1 MGRARGAAVALWLAA
16 APVLSGPAAAQ
27 AFPGD
32 EPLVPAFP
40 AAVSLHVS
48 GSWNG
53 DRSIRTYGVGSPN
66 PNDPACDTIAGKC
79 TEIQGLAGAA
89 GFGARGQ
96 FPISPRLGLRL
107 GLSYSSVQGRI
118 ELPDGQVTRLTPEK
132 SNLLRAEALF
142 MFRLKPHVPVYF
154 GLGGAVARFNPGPS
168 PGQDVSTEFGA
179 AVAAGYDHRFP
190 APSQFGLR
198 FEWTGYLMVPDDKG
212 APSEFEAK
220 SVAFD
225 NQIALAVMYY
235 IGKGS

>member
-1 MGRARGAAVALWLAA
+1 MGSARFTAALLLAT
-16 APVLSGPAAAQ
+16 APVLSGPVAAQ
-27 AFPGD
+27 GFPGD
-32 EPLVPAFP
+32 APVAAAFP
-40 AAVSLHVS
+40 AAVSLHLS
-48 GSWNG
+48 ASWNG

-66 PNDPACDTIAGKC
+66 PNDPACDTIAGSC
-79 TEIQGLAGAA
+79 HEIQGLAGAA
-89 GFGARGQ
+89 GLGARFQ
-96 FPISPRLGLRL
+96 FPISPRLGLRA

-142 MFRLKPHVPVYF
+142 VFRLKPHVPVFF

-179 AVAAGYDHRFP
+179 VVAAGYDHRFP

-198 FEWTGYLMVPDDKG
+198 LEWTAYFMIPDDGG

-220 SVAFD
+220 GMAFD
-225 NQIALAVMYY
+225 NQLSVGVMYY
-235 IGKGS
+235 LGGK